1 VQLGAALLGRLLFV
15 PTTKLMEQ
23 GGSPQQTE
31 HLNPK
36 AWPAAGAD
44 LRSSNCRAPNC
55 SRPMGHAGA
64 QPFAQGRTTRAAPET
79 PNCRRNGGLVTGAAP
94 WCRTTR
100 SPPRVLL
107 TKVPLAVV
115 ALARVPLALVLLAVV
130 LLAAVALALVPGSR
144 SQSLRKHP
152 QRKDRPPASNRPGRS
167 PRLSRPGAG

>member
-1 VQLGAALLGRLLFV
+1 MHLGAASPGQLLFA

-36 AWPAAGAD
+36 AWPAPEPTSGLQIAEHPTVRAQWVTQVPNRSRREGQRERHPRRQIAVEMVGSSRGPRPGA
-44 LRSSNCRAPNC
+44 
-55 SRPMGHAGA
+55 A
-64 QPFAQGRTTRAAPET
+64 QP
-79 PNCRRNGGLVTGAAP
+79 GA
-94 WCRTTR
+94 RH
-100 SPPRVLL
+100 VLL